1 MVLSKISEGMTP
13 SEALDA
19 VFGPGTFDKLASELY
34 DALQP
39 GLKGYHPEMGE
50 EKPAAQIE
58 AHLSHYGKHYFLK
71 SQIELKGRGI
81 YYRGTLKAGD
91 LTPQAQGKVGWHEY
105 KVTEKAFNTICET
118 HAVAYEMLL

>member
-1 MVLSKISEGMTP
+1 MT
-13 SEALDA
+13 
-19 VFGPGTFDKLASELY
+19 TT
-34 DALQP
+34 

-58 AHLSHYGKHYFLK
+58 AHLSHYGKHWFLK

-81 YYRGTLKAGD
+81 LYKGRLQASDLAPHAQDKAG
-91 LTPQAQGKVGWHEY
+91 WYEY
-105 KVTEKAFNTICET
+105 QVTEKALDTICQN